1 MRSLTLGQIRGI
13 DVKLHPSFALVG
25 LWIAYRWG
33 FQEGGN
39 ALALLY
45 GTVLIACVFSFV
57 LLHELGHSLMAQQF
71 GIRVHDITLVP
82 FGGVARVEQMP
93 TQPSKEALVTI
104 AGPAINV
111 ALAVALFPLMLVAGF
126 ARGFDSAGD
135 FVRDLDS
142 ISFGSLITYLFMT
155 NVVIFIFNLIPAFPM
170 DGGRLLRAGLTT
182 VAGRERATGIA
193 ICLGVLASIGML
205 IVGIWAR
212 DFALPL
218 IAIFMVF
225 AAYGEGRMVRL
236 EESMRRLRVGQFA
249 VWDRGGVSSADPV
262 TFALRGGLHDSAV
275 TEGGR
280 VVGMVWKNDLSGVVN
295 GGGGHRTIADVM
307 DSDVVTVNIDDSVY
321 DVQQLMQ
328 RLNRWAMPVV
338 ENGFY
343 RGIFT
348 ADRFIHVYRYLIAQ
362 SPERR
367 RLGEVAGVVAGL
379 FRPTDR

>member
-1 MRSLTLGQIRGI
+1 MRSLTLGTIRGI

-33 FQEGGN
+33 YEEGGN

-45 GTVLIACVFSFV
+45 GTVLIACVFGFV
-57 LLHELGHSLMAQQF
+57 LLHELGHSFMAQQF

-82 FGGVARVEQMP
+82 FGGVARVEQIP

-111 ALAVALFPLMLVAGF
+111 ALAVALFPLMILSGV

-142 ISFGSLITYLFMT
+142 VSFGSLITYLFMT
-155 NVVIFIFNLIPAFPM
+155 NVVIFIFNMVPAFPM
-170 DGGRLLRAGLTT
+170 DGGRLLRAWLSTW
-182 VAGRERATGIA
+182 AGRERATGVA
-193 ICLGVLASIGML
+193 ICLGAVASLAML
-205 IVGIWAR
+205 VVGVWWR

-218 IAIFMVF
+218 IAVFMIVS
-225 AAYGEGRMVRL
+225 AYGEGRMVRL
-236 EESMRRLRVGQFA
+236 EESMRRLQVGQFA
-249 VWDRGGVSSADPV
+249 VWDRGGVSASDPV

-275 TEGGR
+275 TEGGK
-280 VVGMVWKNDLSGVVN
+280 VIGMVWKNDLAGIVN
-295 GGGGHRTIADVM
+295 GGSIHRTIGDVM
-307 DSDVVTVNIDDSVY
+307 DEDIVTVNIDDSVY

-338 ENGFY
+338 ENGMY

-367 RLGEVAGVVAGL
+367 RLGEVAAVVMGL

>member
-1 MRSLTLGQIRGI
+1 
-13 DVKLHPSFALVG
+13 
-25 LWIAYRWG
+25 
-33 FQEGGN
+33 
-39 ALALLY
+39 
-45 GTVLIACVFSFV
+45 V
-57 LLHELGHSLMAQQF
+57 LLHELGHSFMAQQF

-82 FGGVARVEQMP
+82 FGGVARVEQIP

-111 ALAVALFPLMLVAGF
+111 ALAVALFPLMILAGV

-135 FVRDLDS
+135 FVRDLES
-142 ISFGSLITYLFMT
+142 VSFGSLVTYLFMT
-155 NVVIFIFNLIPAFPM
+155 NVAIIIFNMIPAFPM
-170 DGGRLLRAGLTT
+170 DGGRLLRAWLSTW
-182 VAGRERATGIA
+182 AGRERATGIA
-193 ICLGVLASIGML
+193 ICLGAVASLAML
-205 IVGIWAR
+205 VVGIWWR

-218 IAIFMVF
+218 IAIFMVIS
-225 AAYGEGRMVRL
+225 AYGEGRMVRL
-236 EESMRRLRVGQFA
+236 EESMRRLQVGQFA
-249 VWDRGGVSSADPV
+249 VWDRGGVSASAPV

-275 TEGGR
+275 TEDGK
-280 VVGMVWKNDLSGVVN
+280 VVGMIWKNDLAGVVN
-295 GGGGHRTIADVM
+295 GGSIHRTIGEVM
-307 DSDVVTVNIDDSVY
+307 DEDIVTVNIDDSVY

-338 ENGFY
+338 ENGMY

-367 RLGEVAGVVAGL
+367 RLGEVAAVVMGL